1 MNRKPDPKQGI
12 GVLTEAAKSSACF
25 TIEGT
30 PDSVAK
36 DSWLLKKKQEGAHLI
51 TLKCQH
57 TQDTQV
63 KHPLHP
69 EFNQSRLQRPNK

>member
-12 GVLTEAAKSSACF
+12 GVLTEAAESSACF

-36 DSWLLKKKQEGAHLI
+36 DSWLLKKKPGGC
-51 TLKCQH
+51 TF
-57 TQDTQV
+57 DN
-63 KHPLHP
+63 P
-69 EFNQSRLQRPNK
+69 EVSTHSGHSG